1 MTSTRSRVLMLAL
14 FIGLNAFGVQVAVQA
29 PTLPYGGLAPWILA
43 GSLVLALGAGG
54 GWLRAHMVARALLVG
69 AILRMSPRSLPT
81 RRDHTFLG
89 YAFLW
94 RREHAERLYHC
105 VARGIEPPEEQ
116 QVRFGGNSL
125 LHGLGMLSE
134 KPLFISDSRRTH
146 HTLVLGSPGEGK
158 TRFLELVI
166 RQLIEKGDVVVIVD
180 PKGDKRLIN
189 AVKQVCD
196 ESGRS
201 DAFRLV
207 ALPWPMASCAYNPL
221 ANFSVPSEIT
231 DRIMG
236 IFPPATGESE
246 SFRGFQWG
254 ATNAVVQVL
263 YMCGIPITIHRI
275 LRYLRKPGQL
285 FLDAMERRVP
295 ELAQL
300 DLQGAVSRYQTLVQ
314 SGVLAKSKE
323 FGDLLH
329 YITEYKPDY
338 YHKMVASLLPQL
350 ERLAA
355 GVKQDV
361 LSPEPDSP
369 RHPLT
374 WEGIDR
380 QRLVVYF
387 YLGTLHGEESANA
400 VGKMLLLDFEAYIAS
415 RYSYDPDARNRRI
428 SLFVDEAH
436 HLVSRTFLH
445 ILAEARGADVA
456 VTLSTQTTAQFEQV
470 FGSKAAVDEIVTQHF
485 CAVQFQSRNPR
496 ECKDFSDL
504 AGEREMRVIGE
515 SYRYEPAFFSSGF
528 QNVEDFRAQ
537 FTQNISTREAPLVPP
552 WAIAQLPTFH
562 FFARLGGRI
571 YKVRIPLLDEPTS
584 TYAADL
590 QRGAAA

>member
-1 MTSTRSRVLMLAL
+1 MTSAVSRVLMLAL
-14 FIGLNAFGVQVAVQA
+14 FIGLNGFGVLLAVEA
-29 PTLPYGGLAPWILA
+29 PTLPYGGVAPWLLA
-43 GSLVLALGAGG
+43 GSLVSALGVGCW
-54 GWLRAHMVARALLVG
+54 WLRVHMVARALLTG
-69 AILRMSPRSLPT
+69 AILRLSPRDVPT

-94 RREHAERLYHC
+94 QRTHAERLYYC

-116 QVRFGGNSL
+116 QVRFGGNTL
-125 LHGLGMLSE
+125 LHGLGMLAE

-158 TRFLELVI
+158 TRFIELVI
-166 RQLIEKGDVVVIVD
+166 RQLIEKDDVVVIVD

-189 AVKQVCD
+189 TVKQVCD
-196 ESGRS
+196 ESGRG

-231 DRIMG
+231 DRIIG
-236 IFPPATGESE
+236 IFPPATGEGE

-263 YMCGIPITIHRI
+263 YMCGIPITIQRV

-285 FLDAMERRVP
+285 FMEAIERRVP
-295 ELAQL
+295 ELGKF
-300 DLQGAVSRYQTLVQ
+300 DLAAAVNRYRGLVESGALP
-314 SGVLAKSKE
+314 KSKE
-323 FGDLLH
+323 FDDLLH
-329 YITEYKPDY
+329 YITEYKPDH
-338 YHKMVASLLPQL
+338 YHKMVCSLLPQL

-355 GVKQDV
+355 GVKQDL

-369 RHPLT
+369 RRPLT
-374 WEGIDR
+374 WEAIDR

-470 FGSKAAVDEIVTQHF
+470 FGSRAAVDEIVTQHF
-485 CAVQFQSRNPR
+485 LAVQFQSRNPR
-496 ECKDFSDL
+496 ESKDFSDL

-515 SYRYEPAFFSSGF
+515 SHRYEPAFFTSGF
-528 QNVEDFRAQ
+528 RNVEDFRAQ
-537 FTQNISTREAPLVPP
+537 FTQNISYREAPLVPP

-562 FFARLGGRI
+562 YFARLGGRI
-571 YKVRIPLLDEPTS
+571 YKARIPLLDEPTCN
-584 TYAADL
+584 YAADL
-590 QRGAAA
+590 QRGAA

>member
-1 MTSTRSRVLMLAL
+1 MTGALSRILAFGL
-14 FIGLNAFGVQVAVQA
+14 FVGLNAFGALVAVQA
-29 PTLPYGGLAPWILA
+29 HALPYGFLGPWILA
-43 GSLVLALGAGG
+43 GSVLLALAAGW
-54 GWLRAHMVARALLVG
+54 GWLRAHRVARALLAG
-69 AILRMSPRSLPT
+69 DILRLSPRDLP
-81 RRDHTFLG
+81 RRKDHTFLG

-94 RREHAERLYHC
+94 KRDHAERLYHC
-105 VARGIEPPEEQ
+105 VARGIEPPEEE
-116 QVRFGGNSL
+116 QVRFGGNTL

-134 KPLFISDSRRTH
+134 KPLFVSDARRTH

-158 TRFLELVI
+158 TRFIELVI
-166 RQLIEKGDVVVIVD
+166 RQLIEKGDVVVVVD

-189 AVKQVCD
+189 TVKEACA
-196 ESGRS
+196 ESGRA

-207 ALPWPMASCAYNPL
+207 ALPWPMASCSYNPL
-221 ANFSVPSEIT
+221 SNFSVPSEIT
-231 DRIMG
+231 DRIIG
-236 IFPPATGESE
+236 IFPPATGEAE

-254 ATNAVVQVL
+254 ATNAVVQVQFT
-263 YMCGIPITIHRI
+263 CGIPLTIERI
-275 LRYLRKPGQL
+275 LRYLRKPGRL
-285 FLDAMERRVP
+285 FLEAVARRVP
-295 ELAQL
+295 ELGSL
-300 DLQGAVSRYQTLVQ
+300 DLPSAVRRYQEMVE
-314 SGVLAKSKE
+314 SGALPRSRE
-323 FGDLLH
+323 FDDLLH
-329 YITEYKPDY
+329 YVTEYKPEH

-355 GVKQDV
+355 GVKRDL

-369 RHPLT
+369 RRPLT
-374 WEGIDR
+374 WEAIDR

-387 YLGTLHGEESANA
+387 YLGSLHGEESANA

-470 FGSKAAVDEIVTQHF
+470 FGSRAAVDEIVTQNF
-485 CAVQFQSRNPR
+485 LCVQFQSRNPR
-496 ECKDFSDL
+496 ECGDFSDL
-504 AGEREMRVIGE
+504 AGRREMRVVGE
-515 SYRYEPAFFSSGF
+515 SHRYEPAFFSSGLR
-528 QNVEDFRAQ
+528 NVEDFRAQ
-537 FTQNISTREAPLVPP
+537 YTQNITYREAPLVPP

-562 FFARLGGRI
+562 CFLRIGGRI
-571 YKVRIPLLDEPTS
+571 YKARVPLLDEPHS

-590 QRGAAA
+590 QRGVA

>member
-1 MTSTRSRVLMLAL
+1 MTSGTSRLLMLAL
-14 FIGLNAFGVQVAVQA
+14 FLGLNGFGVMVAIQA
-29 PTLPYGGLAPWILA
+29 PELPYGGLAPWILA
-43 GSLVLALGAGG
+43 GSMSLALAAGTW
-54 GWLRAHMVARALLVG
+54 WLRAHMVARMLLTG
-69 AILRMSPRSLPT
+69 AILRLAPKHLPR

-94 RREHAERLYHC
+94 RREHAERLYYC

-116 QVRFGGNSL
+116 QVRFGGNTL

-134 KPLFISDSRRTH
+134 KPLFISDARRTH

-158 TRFLELVI
+158 TRFIELVI

-189 AVKQVCD
+189 TVKQVC
-196 ESGRS
+196 EETGR
-201 DAFRLV
+201 DQAFRIV

-254 ATNAVVQVL
+254 ATNAVVQIL
-263 YMCGIPITIHRI
+263 YACGIPLTIERI

-285 FLDAMERRVP
+285 FLEAMERRAP
-295 ELAQL
+295 EMARL
-300 DLQGAVSRYQTLVQ
+300 DLQSAVKRYQAMVE
-314 SGVLAKSKE
+314 SGALRKSKE

-329 YITEYKPDY
+329 YITEYKPDH
-338 YHKMVASLLPQL
+338 YHKMVASLIPQL

-355 GVKQDV
+355 GVKQDL
-361 LSPEPDSP
+361 LSPESDSP
-369 RHPLT
+369 RRPLT
-374 WEGIDR
+374 WEAIDR
-380 QRLVVYF
+380 QKLVVYF
-387 YLGTLHGEESANA
+387 YLGSLHGEESANA

-470 FGSKAAVDEIVTQHF
+470 FGSRAAVDEIVTQNF
-485 CAVQFQSRNPR
+485 LCVQFQSRNPR

-504 AGEREMRVIGE
+504 AGEREMRVVGE
-515 SYRYEPAFFSSGF
+515 SHRYEPAFFSSGF
-528 QNVEDFRAQ
+528 RNVEDFRAQ
-537 FTQNISTREAPLVPP
+537 YTQNISYREAPLVPA
-552 WAIAQLPTFH
+552 WAIASLPTFH
-562 FFARLGGRI
+562 YFARLGGRI
-571 YKVRIPLLDEPTS
+571 MKARVPLVDEPTC

>member
-1 MTSTRSRVLMLAL
+1 MTTATSRILAL
-14 FIGLNAFGVQVAVQA
+14 GLFVGLNAFGGLVAAQA
-29 PTLPYGGLAPWILA
+29 STLPYGFLGPWILA
-43 GSLVLALGAGG
+43 GSVLLALLAGM
-54 GWLRAHMVARALLVG
+54 WWFRAHMVARALLMG
-69 AILRMSPRSLPT
+69 AILRLSPRDLPR

-94 RREHAERLYHC
+94 KREHAERLYHC

-116 QVRFGGNSL
+116 QVRFGGNTL

-134 KPLFISDSRRTH
+134 KPLFISDARRTH

-158 TRFLELVI
+158 TRFIELVI
-166 RQLIEKGDVVVIVD
+166 RQLIDKGDVVVIVD

-189 AVKQVCD
+189 TVKQVCE
-196 ESGRS
+196 ESGRT

-221 ANFSVPSEIT
+221 SNFSVPSEIT

-254 ATNAVVQVL
+254 ATNAVVQVQF
-263 YMCGIPITIHRI
+263 MCGIPLTIERI

-285 FLDAMERRVP
+285 FLEAMERHVP
-295 ELAQL
+295 ELGRL
-300 DLQGAVSRYQTLVQ
+300 DLQTAVKRYQAMVE
-314 SGVLAKSKE
+314 SGALPKSKE
-323 FGDLLH
+323 FADLLH
-329 YITEYKPDY
+329 YITEYKPDH

-355 GVKQDV
+355 GVKQDL
-361 LSPEPDSP
+361 LSPEPDST
-369 RHPLT
+369 RRPLT
-374 WEGIDR
+374 WEAIDR
-380 QRLVVYF
+380 QKLVVYF
-387 YLGTLHGEESANA
+387 YLGSLHGEESANA
-400 VGKMLLLDFEAYIAS
+400 VGKMLLLDFEAYIAA

-470 FGSKAAVDEIVTQHF
+470 FGSRAAVDEIVTQNF
-485 CAVQFQSRNPR
+485 LCVQFQSRNPR

-504 AGEREMRVIGE
+504 AGQREMRVIGE
-515 SYRYEPAFFSSGF
+515 SHRYEPAFFSSGF
-528 QNVEDFRAQ
+528 RNVEDFRAQ
-537 FTQNISTREAPLVPP
+537 YTQNITYREAALVPT

-562 FFARLGGRI
+562 CFCRIGGRI
-571 YKVRIPLLDEPTS
+571 YKARVPLLDEPTS

-590 QRGAAA
+590 QRGAA

>member
-1 MTSTRSRVLMLAL
+1 MTSAASRVLMLGL
-14 FIGLNAFGVQVAVQA
+14 FLGLNAFGALVAVQA
-29 PTLPYGGLAPWILA
+29 PALPYGGLAPWMLG

-54 GWLRAHMVARALLVG
+54 GWLRAHLVARALLTG
-69 AILRMSPRSLPT
+69 AILRLGPRDLPA

-89 YAFLW
+89 FAFLW
-94 RREHAERLYHC
+94 RREHAERLYYC

-116 QVRFGGNSL
+116 QVRFGGNPL
-125 LHGLGMLSE
+125 LHGLGMLAE
-134 KPLFISDSRRTH
+134 KPLFISDVRRTH

-166 RQLIEKGDVVVIVD
+166 RQLIQKGDVVVIVD

-189 AVKQVCD
+189 TVKQVCE
-196 ESGRS
+196 ESGRGES
-201 DAFRLV
+201 FRLV

-231 DRIMG
+231 DRIIG

-263 YMCGIPITIHRI
+263 YMCGLPLTIHRI

-285 FLDAMERRVP
+285 FLEAMARRVP
-295 ELAQL
+295 ELGRL
-300 DLQGAVSRYQTLVQ
+300 DLQTAVHRYQAMVQ
-314 SGVLAKSKE
+314 SGAQPKSKE
-323 FGDLLH
+323 FDDLLH
-329 YITEYKPDY
+329 YVTEYKPDH

-355 GVKQDV
+355 GVKQDL

-369 RHPLT
+369 RRPLT
-374 WEGIDR
+374 WEAIDR

-387 YLGTLHGEESANA
+387 YLGSLHGEESANA

-456 VTLSTQTTAQFEQV
+456 VTLSTQTTSQFEQV
-470 FGSKAAVDEIVTQHF
+470 FGSRAAVDEIVTQNF
-485 CAVQFQSRNPR
+485 LCVQFQSRNPR

-504 AGEREMRVIGE
+504 AGQREMRVVGE
-515 SYRYEPAFFSSGF
+515 SYRYEPAFFTSGF
-528 QNVEDFRAQ
+528 RNVEDFRAQ
-537 FTQNISTREAPLVPP
+537 FTQNIGYREAPLVPP

-562 FFARLGGRI
+562 YFARIGGRI
-571 YKVRIPLLDEPTS
+571 YKARIPLLEDPTC

-590 QRGAAA
+590 QRGVA